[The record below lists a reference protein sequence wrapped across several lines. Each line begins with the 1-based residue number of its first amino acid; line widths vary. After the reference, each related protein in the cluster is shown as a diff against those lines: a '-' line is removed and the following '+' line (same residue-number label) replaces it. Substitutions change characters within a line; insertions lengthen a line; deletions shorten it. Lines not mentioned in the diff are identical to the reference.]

1 MPTSANKPRTLGSS
15 YPVMQSRH
23 RFPHRRG
30 MILMEL
36 IMAIAIFGMV
46 ALGLMRAL
54 SIGAQTAVVGQ
65 LELRM
70 LLRLQSTLTEY
81 SKLQRLE
88 EGTFDSDPD
97 DLGVITRTEI
107 VKLDKLETADKQLLQ
122 DMFHIIVRA
131 EYDNFGTKGEMMA
144 DTYRY
149 AKLYQPQTGA
159 PAAPGGQ

>member
-1 MPTSANKPRTLGSS
+1 MHSRPYLPR
-15 YPVMQSRH
+15 
-23 RFPHRRG
+23 RRG

-97 DLGVITRTEI
+97 ELGVITRTEI
-107 VKLDKLETADKQLLQ
+107 VKLDKMMNAENQQLQ

-131 EYDNFGTKGEMMA
+131 EYDNFGTKGEMIA

-149 AKLYQPQTGA
+149 ARLYQPLTGA

>member
-1 MPTSANKPRTLGSS
+1 MKPRFQANV
-15 YPVMQSRH
+15 P
-23 RFPHRRG
+23 RRRKG

-36 IMAIAIFGMV
+36 VISIAIFGMV

-54 SIGAQTAVVGQ
+54 SIGAETAVVGQ

-70 LLRLQSTLTEY
+70 LLRLQSTLTEH

-88 EGTFDSDPD
+88 EGVFESDPD
-97 DLGVITRTEI
+97 DMGVITRTEVI
-107 VKLDKLETADKQLLQ
+107 KLDKMENEDGQILQ

-131 EYDNFGTKGEMMA
+131 EYDNFGVKGEMVA

-149 AKLYQPQTGA
+149 MKLYQQQAGA
-159 PAAPGGQ
+159 AAAPGGATPP

>member
-1 MPTSANKPRTLGSS
+1 MKFPIHH
-15 YPVMQSRH
+15 SR
-23 RFPHRRG
+23 PRG

-36 IMAIAIFGMV
+36 VMALAIFGMV

-54 SIGAQTAVVGQ
+54 SIGAQTAIIGQ

-81 SKLQRLE
+81 SKTQRME
-88 EGTFDSDPD
+88 EGKFDSDPD
-97 DLGVITRTEI
+97 DLGVITHTEI
-107 VKLDKLETADKQLLQ
+107 IKLDKMQTADNQLLQ
-122 DMFHIIVRA
+122 DMYHIIVRA
-131 EYDNFGTKGEMMA
+131 EYDNFGTKGEMIA

-149 AKLYQPQTGA
+149 ARLYQTQTGA

>member
-1 MPTSANKPRTLGSS
+1 MKPLVSS
-15 YPVMQSRH
+15 RP
-23 RFPHRRG
+23 RG

-36 IMAIAIFGMV
+36 VVAIAIFGMV

-81 SKLQRLE
+81 SKVQRIE
-88 EGTFDSDPD
+88 EGGPFNSDPD
-97 DLGVITRTEI
+97 EFGVYTVTDI
-107 VKLDKLETADKQLLQ
+107 VKLDKLENADGQILQ

-149 AKLYQPQTGA
+149 AKLYQTQTGA

>member
-1 MPTSANKPRTLGSS
+1 MHSRPLLPR
-15 YPVMQSRH
+15 
-23 RFPHRRG
+23 RRG

-97 DLGVITRTEI
+97 ELGVITRTEI
-107 VKLDKLETADKQLLQ
+107 VKLDKMMNAENQELQ

-131 EYDNFGTKGEMMA
+131 EYDNFGTKGEMVA

-149 AKLYQPQTGA
+149 ARLYQPQTGA

>member
-1 MPTSANKPRTLGSS
+1 MHSRPILPR
-15 YPVMQSRH
+15 
-23 RFPHRRG
+23 RRG

-97 DLGVITRTEI
+97 ELGVITRTEI
-107 VKLDKLETADKQLLQ
+107 VKLDKMMNAENQELQ

-131 EYDNFGTKGEMMA
+131 EYDNFGTKGEMIA

-149 AKLYQPQTGA
+149 ARLYQPQTGA

>member
-1 MPTSANKPRTLGSS
+1 MKIQHSI
-15 YPVMQSRH
+15 
-23 RFPHRRG
+23 PHRQRSLRARAG

-36 IMAIAIFGMV
+36 VISIAIFGMV

-70 LLRLQSTLTEY
+70 LLRLQSTLTHY
-81 SKLQRLE
+81 SKVQRIE
-88 EGTFDSDPD
+88 EGGPFDSDPD
-97 DLGVITRTEI
+97 DLGVFTRTEI
-107 VKLDKLETADKQLLQ
+107 VKLDKMENADGQVLA
-122 DMFHIIVRA
+122 DMYHIIVRA
-131 EYDNFGTKGEMMA
+131 EYDNFGTKGEMIA

-149 AKLYQPQTGA
+149 ARLYQTQAGAPAA

>member
-1 MPTSANKPRTLGSS
+1 MTRQPF
-15 YPVMQSRH
+15 SR
-23 RFPHRRG
+23 PRG

-81 SKLQRLE
+81 SKLQRME
-88 EGTFDSDPD
+88 EGVFESDPD

-107 VKLDKLETADKQLLQ
+107 VKLDKLENADGQVLQ
-122 DMFHIIVRA
+122 DMFHVIVRA
-131 EYDNFGTKGEMMA
+131 EYDNFGTKGEMVA

-159 PAAPGGQ
+159 AAAPAPAGAP

>member
-1 MPTSANKPRTLGSS
+1 MKSQLPKR
-15 YPVMQSRH
+15 
-23 RFPHRRG
+23 RRG

-36 IMAIAIFGMV
+36 VIAMALFGTV

-54 SIGAQTAVVGQ
+54 SIGVETAAVGQ

-81 SKLQRLE
+81 SKLQRIE
-88 EGTFDSDPD
+88 EGVYESDPD
-97 DLGVITRTEI
+97 ELGIVTRTEI
-107 VKLDKLETADKQLLQ
+107 VKLDKMENEDGQILQ

-131 EYDNFGTKGEMMA
+131 EYENFGKKGEMFA

-149 AKLYQPQTGA
+149 SRLYQPQTGA
-159 PAAPGGQ
+159 TAAPGGQ

>member
-1 MPTSANKPRTLGSS
+1 MIPCSIAKP
-15 YPVMQSRH
+15 
-23 RFPHRRG
+23 RRG

-36 IMAIAIFGMV
+36 IMSIAIFGMV

-54 SIGAQTAVVGQ
+54 SIGAQTAVAGQ

-81 SKLQRLE
+81 SKLQRME
-88 EGTFDSDPD
+88 EGKYDSDPD
-97 DLGVITRTEI
+97 DLGVITSTEI
-107 VKLDKLETADKQLLQ
+107 VKLDKMMNADGQELQ
-122 DMFHIIVRA
+122 DMYHIIVRA
-131 EYDNFGTKGEMMA
+131 EYDNFGIKGEMTA

-149 AKLYQPQTGA
+149 ARLYQPQTGA

>member
-1 MPTSANKPRTLGSS
+1 MITTI
-15 YPVMQSRH
+15 Q
-23 RFPHRRG
+23 RRPSG

-36 IMAIAIFGMV
+36 VIAIAIFGMV

-54 SIGAQTAVVGQ
+54 SIGAETAVVGQ
-65 LELRM
+65 MELRM

-81 SKLQRLE
+81 SKLQRME
-88 EGTFDSDPD
+88 EGVFDSDPD
-97 DLGVITRTEI
+97 DLGVITHTEI
-107 VKLDKLETADKQLLQ
+107 VKLDKMENEDGQVLQ

-131 EYDNFGTKGEMMA
+131 EYDNFGTKGEMIA

-149 AKLYQPQTGA
+149 ARLYQPQTGA

>member
-1 MPTSANKPRTLGSS
+1 
-15 YPVMQSRH
+15 
-23 RFPHRRG
+23 

-36 IMAIAIFGMV
+36 VVAIAIFGMV

-81 SKLQRLE
+81 SKVQRIE
-88 EGTFDSDPD
+88 EGGPFNSDPD
-97 DLGVITRTEI
+97 DLGVITVTDI
-107 VKLDKLETADKQLLQ
+107 VKLDKLENADGQILQ

-131 EYDNFGTKGEMMA
+131 EYDNFGTKGEMTA

-149 AKLYQPQTGA
+149 AKLYQTPPGA

>member
-1 MPTSANKPRTLGSS
+1 MHSRPILPR
-15 YPVMQSRH
+15 
-23 RFPHRRG
+23 RRG

-97 DLGVITRTEI
+97 ELGVITRTEI
-107 VKLDKLETADKQLLQ
+107 VKLDKMMNAENQELQ

-131 EYDNFGTKGEMMA
+131 EYDNFGTKGEMVA

-149 AKLYQPQTGA
+149 ARLYQPQTGA

>member
-1 MPTSANKPRTLGSS
+1 MPFRTNQPR
-15 YPVMQSRH
+15 H
-23 RFPHRRG
+23 RG

-70 LLRLQSTLTEY
+70 LLRLQSALTEV
-81 SKLQRLE
+81 SKTQTIK
-88 EGTFDSDPD
+88 EGTFDYDPD
-97 DLGVITRTEI
+97 ELGVVIRTEI
-107 VKLDKLETADKQLLQ
+107 VKLDKLENADGQLLP

-131 EYDNFGTKGEMMA
+131 EYDNFGTKGEMKA

-149 AKLYQPQTGA
+149 AKLYQPQAGA